1 MSRISQAQ
9 NLIRSLAPTPL
20 RTSNS
25 QQLNAALEN
34 ITSRAF
40 PSASSISAGSKE
52 EKALEGMVA
61 SLERL
66 RAGKAMSDVCPSS
79 HLSVLRVCMT
89 LSLTFVVSSV

>member
-34 ITSRAF
+34 ITNRAF
-40 PSASSISAGSKE
+40 PNASSIASGSRE
-52 EKALEGMVA
+52 EKALEGMVT

-66 RAGKAMSDVCPSS
+66 RAGKALSDVRQA
-79 HLSVLRVCMT
+79 LITIEFNLRPC
-89 LSLTFVVSSV
+89 LRFR